1 MGFVRCLGCALPA
14 QGIAL
19 PYTIGIKVHRIRK
32 MAKLRP
38 GLYHQLVAK
47 GFVVRHLAGN
57 PLLLWLLVEQLLAL
71 RSVLEAKNLAKVI

>member
-1 MGFVRCLGCALPA
+1 MGSVRCLGCALPA

-19 PYTIGIKVHRIRK
+19 AYTIGINVHRIRK

-38 GLYHQLVAK
+38 ELYHHLVAK